1 MRTVLIVVAVALAV
15 GIALLAFHLHQ
26 RNAPGS
32 ARERSQFEFVAHG
45 PYAQVFPLFGA
56 EKERVWAGKDWDPT
70 FVYPKPAND
79 VEGAV
84 FTVQHGHA
92 TTVPWVNTAFDEKSG
107 HVQYVYVVPD
117 TLTTLIDIH
126 IAAQDASNTKVNV
139 TYERTALRARADER
153 VRRLAEHDRKSGPE
167 WGDQINKY
175 LASVSASKQ

>member
-79 VEGAV
+79 VGGAV
-84 FTVQHGHA
+84 FTVKHGHG
-92 TTVPWVNTAFDEKSG
+92 TTVPWVNTAFDAQSG
-107 HVQYVYVVPD
+107 HVQYVYVIPA
-117 TLTTLIDIH
+117 TMTTLIDIH
-126 IAAQDASNTKVNV
+126 IAPQDAQNTKIDVV
-139 TYERTALRARADER
+139 YERTALTAGGDER
-153 VRRLAEHDRKSGPE
+153 VHRMAEHDRRS
-167 WGDQINKY
+167 
-175 LASVSASKQ
+175 